1 MHDAIYGKLKHL
13 EERTKT
19 LFKDVDEM
27 KTSLDFVNGGVEEL
41 KQKLEDKADKSSVA
55 KLIVKIDDL
64 ENRSKRNN
72 VVF

>member
-19 LFKDVDEM
+19 LFKDVGEM

-41 KQKLEDKADKSSVA
+41 KQKLEDKADKSSMA
-55 KLIVKIDDL
+55 K
-64 ENRSKRNN
+64 
-72 VVF
+72 

>member
-1 MHDAIYGKLKHL
+1 
-13 EERTKT
+13 
-19 LFKDVDEM
+19 M